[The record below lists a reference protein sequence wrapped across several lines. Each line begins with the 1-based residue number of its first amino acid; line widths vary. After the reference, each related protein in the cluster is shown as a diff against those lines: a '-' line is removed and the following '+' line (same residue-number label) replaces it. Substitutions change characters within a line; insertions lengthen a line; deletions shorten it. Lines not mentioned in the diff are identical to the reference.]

1 MIHVFAMF
9 TFMLGAFLWGGIP
22 VGYIVVKRLKGM
34 DIRIHGSGNIG
45 ATNVRRVLGNG
56 GFFAV
61 LALDAV
67 KGALPVLA
75 LGLRPGWDGPE
86 RILIAASTIAGN
98 LFSPWL
104 GLKGG
109 KGISTSL
116 GALLVL
122 APVPVLASILVF
134 AVTLFVLNTMSIACL
149 AGSIVLPIAIFAAES
164 IRGIRHDTALL
175 LFSAVLALA
184 LTVTERA
191 NIARVRSR
199 TEPGFFTC
207 RARRAP
213 GLTSHEDN
221 RRP

>member
-1 MIHVFAMF
+1 MTHILVTFA
-9 TFMLGAFLWGGIP
+9 FMLGAFLWGGIP
-22 VGYIVVKRLKGM
+22 VGYIGVKRLKGI
-34 DIRIHGSGNIG
+34 DIRSYGSGNIG

-75 LGLRPGWDGPE
+75 LGLSPGLDGPE

-116 GALLVL
+116 GALLAL
-122 APVPVLASILVF
+122 APVPVLASTLVF
-134 AVTLFVLNTMSIACL
+134 AATLLVLNYMSIACL
-149 AGSIVLPIAIFAAES
+149 AGSIVLPIAIFTAES

-175 LFSAVLALA
+175 LFSVVLASALA
-184 LTVTERA
+184 VTERA
-191 NIARVRSR
+191 NIARVRR
-199 TEPGFFTC
+199 GTEPGFFAHRAC
-207 RARRAP
+207 RSP
-213 GLTSHEDN
+213 GFTSHQDH
-221 RRP
+221 RCP